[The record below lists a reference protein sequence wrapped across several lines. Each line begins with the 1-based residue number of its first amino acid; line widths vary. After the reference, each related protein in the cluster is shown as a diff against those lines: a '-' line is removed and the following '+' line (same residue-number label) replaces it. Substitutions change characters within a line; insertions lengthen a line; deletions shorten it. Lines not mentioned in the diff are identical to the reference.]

1 MENNAIAL
9 VCSNFL
15 KMYNDVASQTKKK
28 KTPKN
33 QETPKYQLGPTS
45 DSKFQEHF
53 FVSEKLKREL
63 VSVLSL

>member
-1 MENNAIAL
+1 
-9 VCSNFL
+9 
-15 KMYNDVASQTKKK
+15 MYNDVASQTKKK
-28 KTPKN
+28 NPKN

>member
-1 MENNAIAL
+1 
-9 VCSNFL
+9 
-15 KMYNDVASQTKKK
+15 MYNDVASQTKKK

-53 FVSEKLKREL
+53 YNVSEKLKRGI